1 MSRKSEHR
9 FSEKDMRKRALGMRA
24 LPAALGVLALFVA
37 LYLVPVLFPGQLY
50 ALHILTLALCYAVPA
65 IGLSLAFG
73 YTGLVSLGHMGFAG
87 VGAYATALLMKNGI
101 VGFVPALAAGAI
113 AAGVVGLLVGLP
125 CLRLRSHFF
134 IVVTLAVG
142 VILYTLFN
150 NLDALTGGAEG
161 LPGIPRPQPLDLGFV
176 VIDFRRLQG
185 FYWLALTVFAVMF
198 IVQWMIVRSDFGR
211 SLAAIRQDETVAA
224 ARGVDVFAHKLA
236 IFTISAAIAGVG
248 GGLKVTFLRAA
259 APLSFELLES
269 INLVM
274 IVILGGAGYLLGPLI
289 GSVLFIAVPEVLRI
303 ANEFRLVVFG
313 AALVLLAIYAP
324 RGVCGFVA
332 AVRRRF
338 GSQGLAHGHS

>member
-1 MSRKSEHR
+1 
-9 FSEKDMRKRALGMRA
+9 MRLPLASLAVLGLFAL
-24 LPAALGVLALFVA
+24 
-37 LYLVPVLFPGQLY
+37 LYLLPVIAPGELY

-65 IGLSLAFG
+65 IGLNLLFG

-87 VGAYATALLMKNGI
+87 VGAYTAALLLKHGLA
-101 VGFVPALAAGAI
+101 GFVPALAAGALM
-113 AAGVVGLLVGLP
+113 AGAVGLVVGLP

-150 NLDALTGGAEG
+150 NLDWLTGGAEG
-161 LPGIPRPQPLDLGFV
+161 LPGIPRPQPLDLAVMV
-176 VIDFRRLQG
+176 VDFRRPHG
-185 FYWLALTVFAVMF
+185 FYWLALTVFMAIF
-198 IVQWMIVRSDFGR
+198 LLQYLIVRSDFGR

-236 IFTISAAIAGVG
+236 IFTISAAIAGIG
-248 GGLKVTFLRAA
+248 GALKVTFLRAA

-289 GSVLFIAVPEVLRI
+289 GAVLFIALPEALRI
-303 ANEFRLVVFG
+303 ANELRLVVFG
-313 AALVLLAIYAP
+313 AILILLALYAP
-324 RGVCGFVA
+324 RGV
-332 AVRRRF
+332 
-338 GSQGLAHGHS
+338 SGLAAALMRRLGTTGSLHARHS

>member
-1 MSRKSEHR
+1 
-9 FSEKDMRKRALGMRA
+9 MR
-24 LPAALGVLALFVA
+24 LPLASLAVLALFVL
-37 LYLVPVLFPGQLY
+37 LYLLPVIAPGELY

-65 IGLSLAFG
+65 IGLNLLFG

-87 VGAYATALLMKNGI
+87 VGAYTTALLMKHGLA
-101 VGFVPALAAGAI
+101 GFLPALAAGAVM
-113 AAGVVGLLVGLP
+113 AGAVGLLVGLP

-150 NLDALTGGAEG
+150 NLDWLTGGAEG
-161 LPGIPRPQPLDLGFV
+161 LPGIPRPQPLDLGLLV
-176 VIDFRRLQG
+176 VDFRRPRG
-185 FYWLALTVFAVMF
+185 FYWLALTVFAAIF
-198 IVQWMIVRSDFGR
+198 LVQYLIVRSDFGR

-236 IFTISAAIAGVG
+236 IFTISAAIAGIG

-274 IVILGGAGYLLGPLI
+274 IVILGGAGLLLGPLI
-289 GSVLFIAVPEVLRI
+289 GAVLFIALPEALRV
-303 ANEFRLVVFG
+303 ANELRLVVFG
-313 AALVLLAIYAP
+313 ILLVLLALYAP
-324 RGVCGFVA
+324 RGVCGLA
-332 AVRRRF
+332 AALARRLTGTGPLHAR
-338 GSQGLAHGHS
+338 HP

>member
-1 MSRKSEHR
+1 MARTLR
-9 FSEKDMRKRALGMRA
+9 I
-24 LPAALGVLALFVA
+24 LGVLALFA
-37 LYLVPVLFPGQLY
+37 LLYLLPAAAPGQLY

-65 IGLSLAFG
+65 IGLNLLFG

-87 VGAYATALLMKNGI
+87 VGAYTTALLMKNGG
-101 VGFVPALAAGAI
+101 VAFVPALGAGALM
-113 AAGVVGLLVGLP
+113 AGLVGILVGIP

-134 IVVTLAVG
+134 IIVTLAVG
-142 VILYTLFN
+142 VILFTLFN

-161 LPGIPRPQPLDLGFV
+161 LPGIPRPRPVDFGFAV
-176 VIDFRRLQG
+176 ADFRRPQG
-185 FYWLALTVFAVMF
+185 FYWLALTVFAAMF
-198 IVQWMIVRSDFGR
+198 LVQYCIVRSDFGR

-236 IFTISAAIAGVG
+236 IFAISAAIAGVG

-289 GSVLFIAVPEVLRI
+289 GAVLFIAIPEVLRV
-303 ANEFRLVVFG
+303 ANELRLVVFG
-313 AALVLLAIYAP
+313 AVLVLLALYAP
-324 RGVCGFVA
+324 RGLCGLTQTLMRRLGA
-332 AVRRRF
+332 EGPPRVR
-338 GSQGLAHGHS
+338 HS

>member
-1 MSRKSEHR
+1 
-9 FSEKDMRKRALGMRA
+9 MRRSLASLA
-24 LPAALGVLALFVA
+24 VLALFVL
-37 LYLVPVLFPGQLY
+37 LYLLPVIAPGELY

-65 IGLSLAFG
+65 IGLNLLFG

-87 VGAYATALLMKNGI
+87 VGAYTTALLMKNGMA
-101 VGFVPALAAGAI
+101 GFFPALVAGAVM
-113 AAGVVGLLVGLP
+113 AGAVGLLVGLP

-150 NLDALTGGAEG
+150 NLDWLTGGAEG
-161 LPGIPRPQPLDLGFV
+161 LPGIPRPQPIDLGRMV
-176 VIDFRRLQG
+176 VDFRRPQG
-185 FYWLALTVFAVMF
+185 FYWLALTVFVAIF
-198 IVQWMIVRSDFGR
+198 LAQYLIVRSDFGR

-236 IFTISAAIAGVG
+236 IFTISAAIAGIG

-274 IVILGGAGYLLGPLI
+274 IVILGGAGFLLGPLI
-289 GSVLFIAVPEVLRI
+289 GAVLFIALPEALRI
-303 ANEFRLVVFG
+303 ANELRLVVFG
-313 AALVLLAIYAP
+313 ILLVLLALYAP
-324 RGVCGFVA
+324 RGVCGLTA
-332 AVRRRF
+332 ALARRLAA
-338 GSQGLAHGHS
+338 GGLTRGHPHARHP

>member
-1 MSRKSEHR
+1 
-9 FSEKDMRKRALGMRA
+9 MR
-24 LPAALGVLALFVA
+24 LPLASLAVLALFVL
-37 LYLVPVLFPGQLY
+37 LYLLPILAPGELY

-65 IGLSLAFG
+65 IGLNLLFG

-87 VGAYATALLMKNGI
+87 VGAYTTALLMKNGI
-101 VGFVPALAAGAI
+101 AGFLPALAAGAVM
-113 AAGVVGLLVGLP
+113 AGAVGLLVGLP

-150 NLDALTGGAEG
+150 NLDWLTGGAEG
-161 LPGIPRPQPLDLGFV
+161 LPGIPRPQPLDLGV
-176 VIDFRRLQG
+176 MVIDFRRPQG
-185 FYWLALTVFAVMF
+185 FYWLALTVFAATF
-198 IVQWMIVRSDFGR
+198 LVQYLIVRSDFGR

-236 IFTISAAIAGVG
+236 IFTISAAIAGIG

-274 IVILGGAGYLLGPLI
+274 IVILGGSGFLLGPLI
-289 GSVLFIAVPEVLRI
+289 GAVIFIALPEALRI
-303 ANEFRLVVFG
+303 ANELRLIIFG
-313 AALVLLAIYAP
+313 ALLVLLALYAP
-324 RGVCGFVA
+324 RGVCGLA
-332 AVRRRF
+332 AALARRLRA
-338 GSQGLAHGHS
+338 GGLGQGHANARHP

>member
-1 MSRKSEHR
+1 
-9 FSEKDMRKRALGMRA
+9 MR
-24 LPAALGVLALFVA
+24 LPLASLAVLALFA
-37 LYLVPVLFPGQLY
+37 LLYLLPILAPGEFY

-65 IGLSLAFG
+65 IGLNLLFG

-87 VGAYATALLMKNGI
+87 VGAYTTALLMKNGLA
-101 VGFVPALAAGAI
+101 GFFPALAASAVVAGA
-113 AAGVVGLLVGLP
+113 VGLLVGLP

-150 NLDALTGGAEG
+150 NLDWLTGGAEG
-161 LPGIPRPQPLDLGFV
+161 LPGIPRPQPLDLGLMV
-176 VIDFRRLQG
+176 VDFRRPQG
-185 FYWLALTVFAVMF
+185 FYWLALTVFAAIF
-198 IVQWMIVRSDFGR
+198 LVQYLIVRSDFGR

-236 IFTISAAIAGVG
+236 IFTISAAIAGIG

-274 IVILGGAGYLLGPLI
+274 IVILGGSGFLLGPLI
-289 GSVLFIAVPEVLRI
+289 GAVMYIALPEALRV
-303 ANEFRLVVFG
+303 ANELRLVVFG
-313 AALVLLAIYAP
+313 ALLVLLALYAP
-324 RGVCGFVA
+324 RGVCGLVA
-332 AVRRRF
+332 ALARRL
-338 GSQGLAHGHS
+338 GAKGPAQGHAHAHHS

>member
-1 MSRKSEHR
+1 
-9 FSEKDMRKRALGMRA
+9 MRA
-24 LPAALGVLALFVA
+24 LPATAGVLALFAA
-37 LYLVPVLFPGQLY
+37 LYLIPVLFPAELY

-65 IGLSLAFG
+65 IGLNLLFG

-87 VGAYATALLMKNGI
+87 VGAYTTALLMKNGI
-101 VGFVPALAAGAI
+101 AGFVPALAAGAVV
-113 AAGVVGLLVGLP
+113 AGAVGLLVGLP

-185 FYWLALTVFAVMF
+185 FYWLALTVFVVMF
-198 IVQWMIVRSDFGR
+198 VVQWMIVRSDFGR

-236 IFTISAAIAGVG
+236 IFAISAAIAGVG
-248 GGLKVTFLRAA
+248 GGLKVMFLRAA

-289 GSVLFIAVPEVLRI
+289 GAVLFIAIPEVLRI
-303 ANEFRLVVFG
+303 GNDLRLVIFG
-313 AALVLLAIYAP
+313 VILVLLALYAP
-324 RGVCGFVA
+324 RGVCGLMSA
-332 AVRRRF
+332 MRRRF
-338 GSQGLAHGHS
+338 GSQGLAHAGHP